1 MLRKIGKWLG
11 MLILLVLLAAIIGVA
26 TGEMEGERQVP
37 AGLVRNT
44 ARYLVMRDSVEIA
57 IDVWLPPTLAAGD
70 KAPTVINSTRY
81 VRAMERG
88 PLARWWQ
95 RLKPAADLK
104 PDVRAFNDAGYVV
117 VKVDARGSGASTGSR
132 QIEWSP
138 DEVADYG
145 EVVDWIIAQP
155 WSNGRVGGYGVSYE
169 GNTAELLAATGRKA
183 VRAVAPLFGDFD
195 PAVGIAFMGGVLN
208 EYFIKQWGR
217 VNSLLDRSD
226 VCGLAEV
233 TGLECR
239 LLPLVFAGTKPVDD
253 DRGGQ
258 RLRAII
264 AARKNYDVLEAMQ
277 SLEGPRDNF
286 PGTVL
291 SFRDVSPYG
300 LRERIEQYRTPMLVR
315 IGWGDGGTINTALG
329 RFFTFANPQQLE
341 LGPWSHGGGH
351 HVDPFLPEATP
362 TEPSPDEQFRQMIRF
377 FDQHLKTGSE
387 SATPVHEI
395 RYYTMNDGRWRT
407 TTQWPPA
414 GITAVRWYLDTDRTL
429 TTAVPTADRATD
441 TYQVDS
447 TASSGA
453 GTTRWDTQLGGSDVV
468 YPDRREAD
476 QKLLTYTSDPLATDT
491 EITGVPIVTLQ
502 VASTHNDGGFFA
514 YLEDVAPDGRVTYLT
529 EGMLRAIH
537 RRESSEPPPYR
548 HFGPYRTFTS
558 RDIQPLIPGETAA
571 LRFELFAISVRL
583 RAGHRIRL
591 ALAGADRP
599 LMALYPADAVPT
611 WTVHRSKT
619 QPSFID
625 IPMTDLIN
633 VRTQGLP

>member
-1 MLRKIGKWLG
+1 MIRKIAKWVGVLTS
-11 MLILLVLLAAIIGVA
+11 LVLFVVIVRVA
-26 TGEMEGERQVP
+26 TGETEGERRVP

-81 VRAMERG
+81 VRAMAQG

-95 RLKPAADLK
+95 RFKRASDLK

-145 EVVDWIIAQP
+145 EVVDWIVAQP

-169 GNTAELLAATGRKA
+169 GNTAELLAATGREA
-183 VRAVAPLFGDFD
+183 VKAVAPLFGDFD
-195 PAVGIAFMGGVLN
+195 PTVGIAFMGGVLN
-208 EYFIKQWGR
+208 EYFISQWGR
-217 VNSLLDRSD
+217 FNNLLDRSD
-226 VCGLAEV
+226 VCGLAGV

-253 DRGGQ
+253 DRDGR
-258 RLRAII
+258 RLQAIL
-264 AARKNYDVLEAMQ
+264 AARKNYDVLDAMRRLQ
-277 SLEGPRDNF
+277 SPRDTF
-286 PGTVL
+286 PGTSL

-300 LRERIEQYRTPMLVR
+300 LRERIEQHRTPMLVR

-329 RFFTFANPQQLE
+329 RFLTFANPQQLE

-362 TEPSPDEQFRQMIRF
+362 TEPSPVDQFTQMIRF
-377 FDQHLKTGSE
+377 FDRHLKVGSGT
-387 SATPVHEI
+387 ATPVHEI

-414 GITAVRWYLDTDRTL
+414 GITPVRWYLDADHAL
-429 TTAVPTADRATD
+429 TTAAPALAEATD
-441 TYQVDS
+441 TYQVDP
-447 TASSGA
+447 TASTGA
-453 GTTRWDTQLGGSDVV
+453 GTTRWDTQLGGGDVV

-476 QKLLTYTSDPLATDT
+476 QKLLTYTSAPLPTDI
-491 EITGVPIVTLQ
+491 EITGAPIVTLQ
-502 VASTHNDGGFFA
+502 VASTQTDGGFFA

-548 HFGPYRTFTS
+548 HFGPYRTFAP
-558 RDIQPLIPGETAA
+558 RDILPLTPGEAA
-571 LRFELFAISVRL
+571 TLRFELFATSVRL
-583 RAGHRIRL
+583 KAGHRVRL

-599 LMALYPADAVPT
+599 LMALYPPNAVPT

-619 QPSFID
+619 QPSFIEL
-625 IPMTDLIN
+625 PMIE
-633 VRTQGLP
+633 RAEGQP